1 MSTNSV
7 DAINALKNF
16 SAQSDNGIITV
27 TIDQTERKMNVI
39 GEGFNEAFATITDTF
54 INDQD
59 AKGLILTSGKSTFVV
74 GADIDQLTTIET
86 AEQAF
91 DLVEDLKTS
100 LRRLETS
107 GKPVVAAITGTAL
120 GGGLELALACHYRIA
135 IDSPKTSSTTKLGL
149 PEVKLGLLPGGGGT
163 QRLPRLIGIQKA
175 LELMTQGKEL
185 RPQQALEIGF
195 IDDVAHDDDELISK
209 AKAWINDNPKAQ
221 QPWDKKG
228 FKIPGGDSNHPK
240 MVQVFSMAPAM
251 ANQKSHGN
259 YPAITHILSSVF
271 EGCLTDI
278 DNGLKIESRFFVAC
292 VLSDVSK
299 NMINSLWTQL
309 NSIKKGQSRPQGFER
324 SKVSKVGILG
334 AGMMGAGIAYV
345 SAKAGME
352 VVLLDTAIE
361 GAEKGKSYSTKLL
374 DKAISRG
381 RSTKDKKQALL
392 DLIKTTTFYDDL
404 EGCDLII
411 EAVFEDIDIK
421 AECTRQSEAVIPETA
436 FYASNTSTLPI
447 TELAK
452 ASKRPNQF
460 IGLHFF
466 SPVDKMPLVEIIVG
480 EKTDDATLAT
490 GFDYVGQIGKT
501 PIVVNDS
508 RGFYT
513 SRVFG
518 TYVSEGIAML
528 AEGVHPRSI
537 EVAGMKSGMPMP
549 PLALQDEVSLSLS
562 LHVMEQTKK
571 AMEAE
576 GKTFTPHP
584 AMSVVEKMVKEF
596 GREGKKVSKGFYD
609 YPENGEK
616 HLWSDLTELYPT
628 TDEQPSQQDLVD
640 RLLYVQANET
650 AKCYEENV
658 VRTVADAN
666 IGSIFGWGFAPNQ
679 GGTLQFINSVGVDKF
694 VARSRELAQKYGARF
709 EPAQILVA
717 MAAKGE
723 VFSDD

>member
-7 DAINALKNF
+7 DAINALNNF
-16 SAQSDNGIITV
+16 SAEADNGIITV
-27 TIDQTERKMNVI
+27 TIDQADRKMNVI
-39 GEGFNEAFATITDTF
+39 GDGFNDAFATLTDAF
-54 INDQD
+54 VNDQD

-74 GADIDQLTTIET
+74 GADIDQLATIET

-91 DLVEDLKTS
+91 DLVEDLKAS
-100 LRRLETS
+100 LRKLETS

-135 IDSPKTSSTTKLGL
+135 IDSPKTKLGL

-163 QRLPRLIGIQKA
+163 QRLPRLVGIQKA

-185 RPQQALEIGF
+185 RPQQALEIGL
-195 IDDVAHDDDELISK
+195 IDDVAHDNDELISK
-209 AKAWINDNPKAQ
+209 AKAWINENPKAQ

-228 FKIPGGDSNHPK
+228 FKIPGGDSKHPNV
-240 MVQVFSMAPAM
+240 VQVFSIAPAM

-292 VLSDVSK
+292 ALSDVSK
-299 NMINSLWTQL
+299 NMINTFWTQL
-309 NSIKKGQSRPQGFER
+309 NSIKKGQSRPEGFER

-361 GAEKGKSYSTKLL
+361 GAEKGKNYSTKLL

-381 RSTKDKKQALL
+381 RSTEEKKQTLL
-392 DLIKTTTFYDDL
+392 DLIKTTTSYDDL

-411 EAVFEDIDIK
+411 EAVFEDVDIK
-421 AECTRQSEAVIPETA
+421 AECTRKSEAVIPDTA
-436 FYASNTSTLPI
+436 VYASNTSTLPI

-480 EKTDDATLAT
+480 EETDDATLAK

-528 AEGVHPRSI
+528 SEGIHPRSI

-571 AMEAE
+571 ALEAE
-576 GKTFTPHP
+576 GKTFTAHP
-584 AMSVVEKMVKEF
+584 AMPVVEKMVKEL
-596 GREGKKVSKGFYD
+596 GREGKKVAKGFYD
-609 YPENGEK
+609 YPEKGEK
-616 HLWSDLTELYPT
+616 HLWPELTELYPA
-628 TDEQPSQQDLVD
+628 TDAQPSQQDLVD

-650 AKCYEENV
+650 AKCFEENV

-679 GGTLQFINSVGVDKF
+679 GGTLQFINSVGIEKF
-694 VARSRELAQKYGARF
+694 VERSRELASKYGERF
-709 EPAQILVA
+709 APAQILIE
-717 MAAKGE
+717 MAEKSEEFVDG
-723 VFSDD
+723 

>member
-7 DAINALKNF
+7 DTINALKNF
-16 SAQSDNGIITV
+16 SAESDHGIITV
-27 TIDQTERKMNVI
+27 TIDQTDRKMNVI
-39 GEGFNEAFATITDTF
+39 GDGFNDAFATLTDAF
-54 INDQD
+54 VNDQE

-74 GADIDQLTTIET
+74 GADIDQLATIEN

-100 LRRLETS
+100 LRKLETS

-135 IDSPKTSSTTKLGL
+135 IDSPKTKLGL

-185 RPQQALEIGF
+185 RPQQAVEIGL
-195 IDDVAHDDDELISK
+195 IDDIAHDNDELINK

-228 FKIPGGDSNHPK
+228 FKIPGGDSKHPK
-240 MVQVFSMAPAM
+240 VVQVFSIAPAM

-292 VLSDVSK
+292 ALSDVSK
-299 NMINSLWTQL
+299 NMINTLWTQL
-309 NSIKKGQSRPQGFER
+309 NSIKKGQSRPEGFER

-361 GAEKGKSYSTKLL
+361 GAEKGKNYSTKLL

-381 RSTKDKKQALL
+381 RSTEEKKQALL
-392 DLIKTTTFYDDL
+392 NKIKTTVSYDDL

-411 EAVFEDIDIK
+411 EAVFEDVDIK
-421 AECTRQSEAVIPETA
+421 AECTRKSEAVIPDNA
-436 FYASNTSTLPI
+436 IYASNTSTLPI
-447 TELAK
+447 TELAR

-480 EKTDDATLAT
+480 EETDDATLAK

-528 AEGVHPRSI
+528 SEGIHPRSI

-562 LHVMEQTKK
+562 LHVMQQAKK

-576 GKTFTPHP
+576 GKTYTPHP
-584 AMSVVEKMVKEF
+584 ATAVVEKMVKEL

-616 HLWSDLTELYPT
+616 HLWPELTDLYPT

-694 VARSRELAQKYGARF
+694 VERSRELAKKHGERF
-709 EPAQILVA
+709 APAQILVD
-717 MAAKGE
+717 MAEKGE
-723 VFSDD
+723 EFVDV

>member
-1 MSTNSV
+1 
-7 DAINALKNF
+7 
-16 SAQSDNGIITV
+16 
-27 TIDQTERKMNVI
+27 
-39 GEGFNEAFATITDTF
+39 
-54 INDQD
+54 
-59 AKGLILTSGKSTFVV
+59 
-74 GADIDQLTTIET
+74 
-86 AEQAF
+86 
-91 DLVEDLKTS
+91 
-100 LRRLETS
+100 
-107 GKPVVAAITGTAL
+107 
-120 GGGLELALACHYRIA
+120 
-135 IDSPKTSSTTKLGL
+135 
-149 PEVKLGLLPGGGGT
+149 
-163 QRLPRLIGIQKA
+163 
-175 LELMTQGKEL
+175 
-185 RPQQALEIGF
+185 
-195 IDDVAHDDDELISK
+195 
-209 AKAWINDNPKAQ
+209 
-221 QPWDKKG
+221 
-228 FKIPGGDSNHPK
+228 
-240 MVQVFSMAPAM
+240 
-251 ANQKSHGN
+251 
-259 YPAITHILSSVF
+259 
-271 EGCLTDI
+271 
-278 DNGLKIESRFFVAC
+278 
-292 VLSDVSK
+292 
-299 NMINSLWTQL
+299 MINTLWTQL
-309 NSIKKGQSRPQGFER
+309 NSIKKGQSRPEGFER

-361 GAEKGKSYSTKLL
+361 GAEKGKNYSTKLL

-381 RSTKDKKQALL
+381 RSTEEKKQALL
-392 DLIKTTTFYDDL
+392 NKIKTTVSYDDL

-411 EAVFEDIDIK
+411 EAVFEDVDIK
-421 AECTRQSEAVIPETA
+421 AECTRKSEAVIPDNA
-436 FYASNTSTLPI
+436 IYASNTSTLPI
-447 TELAK
+447 TELAR

-480 EKTDDATLAT
+480 EETDDATLAK

-528 AEGVHPRSI
+528 SEGIHPRSI

-562 LHVMEQTKK
+562 LHVMQQAKK

-576 GKTFTPHP
+576 GKTYTPHP
-584 AMSVVEKMVKEF
+584 ATAVVEKMVKEL

-616 HLWSDLTELYPT
+616 HLWPELTDLYPT

-694 VARSRELAQKYGARF
+694 VERSRELAKKHGERF
-709 EPAQILVA
+709 APAQILVD
-717 MAAKGE
+717 MAEKGE
-723 VFSDD
+723 EFVDG